1 MHRNSSH
8 IQGFNQGLQTGHEG
22 SQMTSRPQFPPYG
35 IKKLWFLT
43 LGGGVTS
50 PFEIL
55 LVMDSHPPKM
65 YISAYYFRE
74 SVWIA
79 NSNPRLKI
87 QGLGNC

>member
-1 MHRNSSH
+1 
-8 IQGFNQGLQTGHEG
+8 
-22 SQMTSRPQFPPYG
+22 MTSRPQFPPCG
-35 IKKLWFLT
+35 IKKLRFLT

-55 LVMDSHPPKM
+55 LVMDSHPPKT